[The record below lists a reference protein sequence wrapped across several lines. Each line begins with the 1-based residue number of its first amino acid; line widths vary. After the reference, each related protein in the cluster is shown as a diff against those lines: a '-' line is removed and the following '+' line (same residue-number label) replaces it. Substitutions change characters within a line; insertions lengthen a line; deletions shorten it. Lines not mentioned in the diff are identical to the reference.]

1 MSSNEVTEQTAPARV
16 QRVVDGYDQLLR
28 MLPPARSASIFESS
42 VTMAQLRV
50 LMLLSARPESRMS
63 QLAGAL
69 HLSLSTVSGL
79 VDRLVE
85 NGLAARHTD
94 DADRRQVLVSL
105 TQEGATFLDLFS
117 ELGKE
122 TLRDLLT
129 QLSDTELDEV
139 AEAMDILIR
148 AAERAYDKEHK

>member
-1 MSSNEVTEQTAPARV
+1 MSSNKTSEQDVPARV
-16 QRVVDGYDQLLR
+16 QHVVDGYDQLLR
-28 MLPPARSASIFESS
+28 MLTPTRSASIFESS

-63 QLAGAL
+63 EVATAL

-79 VDRLVE
+79 VDKLVE

-94 DADRRQVLVSL
+94 AADRRQVLVSL
-105 TQEGATFLDLFS
+105 TGEGTTFLDLFS

-122 TLRDLLT
+122 TLRGLLT
-129 QLSDTELDEV
+129 ELSPTELDEV
-139 AEAMDILIR
+139 AHAMEILIN
-148 AAERAYDKEHK
+148 AAERAYDKESN

>member
-1 MSSNEVTEQTAPARV
+1 MTTKETHDDVAAARV
-16 QRVVDGYDQLLR
+16 QRVVDGYDHLLR
-28 MLPPARSASIFESS
+28 TLTPTRSASIFESS

-50 LMLLSARPESRMS
+50 LMLLSARPEARMS
-63 QLAGAL
+63 ELAGAL

-94 DADRRQVLVSL
+94 EADRRQVLVSL
-105 TQEGATFLDLFS
+105 TGEGTTFLDLFS

-129 QLSDTELDEV
+129 QLGDSELDDV
-139 AEAMDILIR
+139 AQAMDILIS
-148 AAERAYDKEHK
+148 AAERTYDKEQT